1 MPCPWLVS
9 LSCASKKVGNDSG
22 SAKSNKLKPQ
32 VLYITWKFDFYLFFY
47 LRMVHILS
55 IMNGFLCGLCNIDAM
70 CFAILKGIEP
80 VRAGLLSRFQIW
92 NPFWIKSTRFQK
104 KSVDCGRLEHH
115 CCSFTCVVVEVP
127 KNQWA
132 GQRAAQ
138 AWVPTSA
145 PAPPHGKPGILLG
158 LPCIVIHVW
167 KLL

>member
-1 MPCPWLVS
+1 MCLQKSGKRLGKCQIQQVKTPGFIHYMEVRFLLVF
-9 LSCASKKVGNDSG
+9 C
-22 SAKSNKLKPQ
+22 
-32 VLYITWKFDFYLFFY
+32 

-92 NPFWIKSTRFQK
+92 NPFWIKSTCFQK